1 VQNTTQTRPETFLI
15 WSDEI
20 ENGRIDVEYQ
30 RSYYKNA
37 FIALTKSKF
46 DIVNLG
52 DIADIFQGVGK
63 NETEDMGLTLLKV
76 KNITT
81 RGKIDYTETEFV
93 KNVPQRKI
101 LGEGDIISPFIGEA
115 VKLVKFAVFSNTK
128 GKKFTVDNNIGV
140 IRLAKDKAIPTYI
153 AYYLMSDFG
162 KKQIEQ
168 LIGGGGVPFLG
179 SANAGKLKIIL
190 PPINIQKVITGI
202 IEKGKEEI
210 NRLLEA
216 SQKILTSIDNFVL
229 GELGI
234 ELEKEKEE
242 ITFEIENYDI
252 EGRFDPFFY
261 KPYLKRMAEQVKK
274 QRNFLLGNAIDDM
287 AGGATPKVTE
297 DFYLDEGGVPFLR
310 VQNITERGI
319 DLSDVKFI
327 KPEVHNTML
336 KRSQL
341 KKSDLVFTITGRIG
355 SVAVVPDNFYGNINQ
370 HSVRIHLKEK
380 VNNTGI
386 LPEFIAAFFNTKI
399 GRNLSFRY
407 TTGGTRPA
415 LDYEALKSLT
425 VPLPSVEKQKKIIA
439 GVKTMYGKAKRLRE
453 EAENLITTTH
463 EEVKNMI
470 FPEKQSTFN

>member
-1 VQNTTQTRPETFLI
+1 
-15 WSDEI
+15 
-20 ENGRIDVEYQ
+20 
-30 RSYYKNA
+30 
-37 FIALTKSKF
+37 
-46 DIVNLG
+46 
-52 DIADIFQGVGK
+52 
-63 NETEDMGLTLLKV
+63 
-76 KNITT
+76 
-81 RGKIDYTETEFV
+81 
-93 KNVPQRKI
+93 
-101 LGEGDIISPFIGEA
+101 
-115 VKLVKFAVFSNTK
+115 
-128 GKKFTVDNNIGV
+128 
-140 IRLAKDKAIPTYI
+140 
-153 AYYLMSDFG
+153 
-162 KKQIEQ
+162 
-168 LIGGGGVPFLG
+168 
-179 SANAGKLKIIL
+179 
-190 PPINIQKVITGI
+190 
-202 IEKGKEEI
+202 
-210 NRLLEA
+210 
-216 SQKILTSIDNFVL
+216 
-229 GELGI
+229 LGI